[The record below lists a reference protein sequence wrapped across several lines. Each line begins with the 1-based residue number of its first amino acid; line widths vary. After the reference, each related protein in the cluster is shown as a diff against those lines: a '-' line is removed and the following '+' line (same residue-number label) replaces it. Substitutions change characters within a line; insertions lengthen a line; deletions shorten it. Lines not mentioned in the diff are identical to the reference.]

1 MIADLNNPVSV
12 RYTEIALESWS
23 KQDIL
28 DIEVIQC
35 YTPDTITDLEP
46 LYNWKP
52 LLHGNRKGEVI
63 SSPSERAGDISH
75 WQLIK
80 KRAESRSRF
89 YVMEHDSYLLDAD
102 EFKRQYDFT
111 MENGLSYANHGL
123 YMSCYSFSRPAA
135 IYIHDL
141 LVNQGFPLNGGPYG
155 CVERLVKTYLTDH
168 RDNKWGR
175 YTWMTHYG
183 SGSANHVNVGQT
195 AKELYHTY
203 NHSAKSSPFK
213 LASTQV
219 ISKSFGI
226 TQEHSYNSKAQH
238 LHEEPWRRTRHFK
251 IID

>member
-1 MIADLNNPVSV
+1 MKAFMIADLNNPVSV

-35 YTPDTITDLEP
+35 YTPDTISELEP
-46 LYNWKP
+46 LYNWQP
-52 LLHGNRKGEVI
+52 LLHGLQKGKV

-80 KRAESRSRF
+80 KRAESQSRF

-102 EFKRQYDFT
+102 EFKRQFDFT
-111 MENGLSYANHGL
+111 MEHGLSYANHGL
-123 YMSCYSFSRPAA
+123 FMSCYSFSRPAA
-135 IYIHDL
+135 IFMNDL
-141 LVNQGFPLNGGPYG
+141 LLKQGFPLNGGPYG
-155 CVERLVKTYLTDH
+155 CVERLVKTYLSNN
-168 RDNKWGR
+168 RENWGR
-175 YTWMTHYG
+175 YTWMTHHP
-183 SGSANHVNVGQT
+183 NLPHVNVGQT
-195 AKELYHTY
+195 AEELYDTY
-203 NHSAKSSPFK
+203 NFPAKESPFK

-226 TQEHSYNSKAQH
+226 TQQHDGMKNDPWKRSKG
-238 LHEEPWRRTRHFK
+238 FK

>member
-1 MIADLNNPVSV
+1 MKAYMISDLNNPVSV
-12 RYTEIALESWS
+12 QYTEIALESWS

-35 YTPDTITDLEP
+35 YTPDTISELEP

-52 LLHGNRKGEVI
+52 LLHGMQRGKM

-102 EFKRQYDFT
+102 EFKRQFDFT
-111 MENGLSYANHGL
+111 MEHGLSYANHGL
-123 YMSCYSFSRPAA
+123 FMSCYSLSRVAA
-135 IYIHDL
+135 IYMHDL
-141 LVNQGFPLNGGPYG
+141 LVNRAFPLNGGPYG
-155 CVERLVKTYLTDH
+155 CMERLVKTYLSNH
-168 RDNKWGR
+168 RGNWGQ
-175 YTWMTHYG
+175 YTWMCHHP
-183 SGSANHVNVGQT
+183 NIPHVNVGRT
-195 AKELYHTY
+195 SEELRDTY
-203 NHSAKSSPFK
+203 NFPAKTSPFK

-226 TQEHSYNSKAQH
+226 TQQH
-238 LHEEPWRRTRHFK
+238 DGMKNEPWERNPTTAKGYK

>member
-1 MIADLNNPVSV
+1 MKAYMIADLNNPVSV
-12 RYTEIALESWS
+12 KYTEIALESWS
-23 KQDIL
+23 KQDLL

-35 YTPDTITDLEP
+35 YTPDTISDLEP

-52 LLHGNRKGEVI
+52 LLHEMQKGKN

-102 EFKRQYDFT
+102 EFKRQFDFT

-123 YMSCYSFSRPAA
+123 FMSCYSFSRPAA
-135 IYIHDL
+135 IFMNDL
-141 LVNQGFPLNGGPYG
+141 LLKQEFPLNGGPYG
-155 CVERLVKTYLTDH
+155 CVERLVKTYLSNNRED
-168 RDNKWGR
+168 WGR
-175 YTWMTHYG
+175 YTWMCHHP
-183 SGSANHVNVGQT
+183 NPPHVNVGRT
-195 AKELYHTY
+195 ASDLYNTY
-203 NHSAKSSPFK
+203 NNNAKASPFK

-219 ISKSFGI
+219 ISKSIGI
-226 TQEHSYNSKAQH
+226 TQEHVGVKKA
-238 LHEEPWRRTRHFK
+238 PWERNHTTRNGYK

>member
-35 YTPDTITDLEP
+35 YTPDTISELEP
-46 LYNWKP
+46 LYNWQP
-52 LLHGNRKGEVI
+52 LLHGLQKGKV

-80 KRAESRSRF
+80 KRAESQSRF

-102 EFKRQYDFT
+102 EFKRQFDFT
-111 MENGLSYANHGL
+111 MEHGLSYANHGL
-123 YMSCYSFSRPAA
+123 FMSCYSFSRPAA
-135 IYIHDL
+135 IFMNDL
-141 LVNQGFPLNGGPYG
+141 LLKQGFPLNGGPYG
-155 CVERLVKTYLTDH
+155 CVERLVKTYLSNN
-168 RDNKWGR
+168 RENWGR
-175 YTWMTHYG
+175 YTWMTHHP
-183 SGSANHVNVGQT
+183 NLPHVNVGQT
-195 AKELYHTY
+195 AEELYDTY
-203 NHSAKSSPFK
+203 NFPAKESPFK

-226 TQEHSYNSKAQH
+226 TQQHDGMKNDPWKRSKG
-238 LHEEPWRRTRHFK
+238 FK

>member
-1 MIADLNNPVSV
+1 MKAFMIADLNNPVSV

-35 YTPDTITDLEP
+35 YTPDTISELEL
-46 LYNWKP
+46 LYNWQP
-52 LLHGNRKGEVI
+52 LLHGLQKGKV

-80 KRAESRSRF
+80 KRAESQSRF

-102 EFKRQYDFT
+102 EFKRQFDFT
-111 MENGLSYANHGL
+111 MEHGLSYANHGL
-123 YMSCYSFSRPAA
+123 FMSCYSFSRPAA
-135 IYIHDL
+135 IFMNDL
-141 LVNQGFPLNGGPYG
+141 LLKQGFPLNGGPYG
-155 CVERLVKTYLTDH
+155 CIERLVKTYLSNN
-168 RDNKWGR
+168 RENWGR
-175 YTWMTHYG
+175 YTWMTHHP
-183 SGSANHVNVGQT
+183 NLPHVNVGQT
-195 AKELYHTY
+195 AEELYDTY
-203 NHSAKSSPFK
+203 NFPAKESPFK

-226 TQEHSYNSKAQH
+226 TQHHDGMKNDPWKRSKG
-238 LHEEPWRRTRHFK
+238 FK